1 MISVAKKKAKESHVD
16 YRKRLKKQIEYK
28 AALKEKSKKKKYKK
42 AAEEY
47 KSATFLLQQYHSPRC
62 WKTANKA
69 RRDFKMLPSDTKR
82 REACQE
88 QILIRRHGCG
98 MEEAYTT
105 WQNKTAEDL
114 LEFFVKKVLPLAKLK
129 KYKHINE
136 DAVLDLPK
144 LAERVQFG
152 TESSDMTHYYEE
164 QEKLTNE
171 LKKETMKERDREED
185 EGYYDQF
192 EYMQEYI

>member
-1 MISVAKKKAKESHVD
+1 M
-16 YRKRLKKQIEYK
+16 
-28 AALKEKSKKKKYKK
+28 
-42 AAEEY
+42 
-47 KSATFLLQQYHSPRC
+47 
-62 WKTANKA
+62 
-69 RRDFKMLPSDTKR
+69 
-82 REACQE
+82 
-88 QILIRRHGCG
+88 
-98 MEEAYTT
+98 
-105 WQNKTAEDL
+105 
-114 LEFFVKKVLPLAKLK
+114 AKLK

-164 QEKLTNE
+164 QEKLKNE

-192 EYMQEYI
+192 EYMQEYIWPDKDTLKKGYKLQMMFGLEDEETGWYRGTVTKIIRLEEKCVMAEIKWNQKDIKAGEAIKSAEVLKKHLWNVSNQKAGGWRQNLLHLGRKSTS